1 MPRNPIAIAIATA
14 SLALAGCAPRPPAD
28 GSGAPTAGRPPN
40 IVFIMADDLGYGD
53 VGPYGQSKILT
64 PSLDRMAGEGLRFTQ
79 FYAGSPVCAPSRAA
93 LMTGLD
99 MGRSP
104 IRGNLAV
111 PDGQQP
117 LPGAVT
123 TLAELL
129 REAGY
134 ATGAFGK
141 WGLGPADSEGAPTR
155 QGFDEFYGYLDQS
168 RAHFFYP
175 EYLHRGTRP
184 EPLPGNRVK
193 PGGNTPGANWVV
205 ERGVYSHDAIV
216 REALSFVDRNR
227 TRPFFLY
234 VPFTIPHAELEAPAD
249 AYAPYLDA
257 SGRSVF
263 PETPYPGQHYGPQP
277 MPHATYAAMVTRM
290 DRDVGRILDR
300 LREHGLDENTIVFFT
315 SDNGPSIE
323 GGSDPE
329 FFDSNGPLRG
339 VKRDVYEGGI
349 RVPMIVRWPG
359 RVPAGRSSDHVWAM
373 WDVLPTLTRLS
384 GARTPAALDGLDMSS
399 ALFGS
404 GAAPRHEHLY
414 WEFHEQGGKQA
425 VRRADWKGV
434 RLNAIANPDAPL
446 ELYDL
451 ASDLGETRNVASA
464 HPEIVR
470 EMERIMAREHIPSE
484 LFPALDRARGA
495 PAAP

>member
-1 MPRNPIAIAIATA
+1 MSRMLIAFLIAC
-14 SLALAGCAPRPPAD
+14 LALAGCGRREGSGVSGTRPPA
-28 GSGAPTAGRPPN
+28 GAPN
-40 IVFIMADDLGYGD
+40 IVFIVADDLGYGD
-53 VGPYGQSKILT
+53 IGPYGQTKILT
-64 PSLDRMAGEGLRFTQ
+64 PSLDRMAAEGLSFTQ

-99 MGRSP
+99 MGRAHV
-104 IRGNLAV
+104 RGNLRV
-111 PDGQQP
+111 PGGQQP
-117 LPGAVT
+117 LPDSVT

-134 ATGAFGK
+134 ATGGFGK
-141 WGLGPADSEGAPTR
+141 WGLGPVDSEGAPTR
-155 QGFDEFYGYLDQS
+155 QGFDEFYGYVDQS
-168 RAHFFYP
+168 RAHFYYP
-175 EYLHRGTRP
+175 EYLHRGTQ
-184 EPLPGNRVK
+184 EEALPGNRVK

-205 ERGVYSHDAIV
+205 ERGVYSHDAIA
-216 REALSFVDRNR
+216 REALAFIDRNR
-227 TRPFFLY
+227 ARPFFLY
-234 VPFTIPHAELEAPAD
+234 VPFTIPHAELEAPED

-263 PETPYPGQHYGPQP
+263 PETPYPGEHYGPQP
-277 MPHATYAAMVTRM
+277 RPRATYAAMVSRM

-300 LREHGLDENTIVFFT
+300 LREHGIDGNTIVLFT

-339 VKRDVYEGGI
+339 VKRDLYEGGI

-373 WDVLPTLTRLS
+373 WDVLPTLARLA
-384 GARTPAALDGLDMSS
+384 GARTPPGLDGLDMAA
-399 ALFGS
+399 ALLGT
-404 GAAPRHEHLY
+404 GAAPRHPHLY

-425 VRRADWKGV
+425 VRRGDWKAV
-434 RLNAIANPDAPL
+434 RLNASADADAPL

-451 ASDLGETRNVASA
+451 SADLGETRNVAAA
-464 HPEIVR
+464 HPAIVR
-470 EMERIMAREHIPSE
+470 EMERIMALEHTPSE
-484 LFPALDRARGA
+484 LFPELDRAAR
-495 PAAP
+495 